1 MHLDVLNDNQK
12 QLLPLI
18 ATFAPQF
25 GLVGGTAIALYLG
38 HRRSID
44 FDLFTL
50 HTFDIQQV
58 KTQIRRTAEIGH
70 TFIESIRLGETG
82 KMERLCRFIFSLKT
96 VSLD

>member
-50 HTFDIQQV
+50 RTFDIERVKSQIHKTAKIEHTYIQGENELTVLVNQV
-58 KTQIRRTAEIGH
+58 KL
-70 TFIESIRLGETG
+70 TFYSFPYSI
-82 KMERLCRFIFSLKT
+82 KF
-96 VSLD
+96 